1 MTGREHRF
9 TAELWEHDGPGSWHF
24 VSLPEDDA
32 DEIDAVHGGRARGF
46 GSQRVEVTVGATTW
60 RTSVFPDTKRGTYV
74 LPMKKAV
81 RTAEGLAA
89 GAHVEVSL
97 VVLDDD

>member
-1 MTGREHRF
+1 MARVHRF
-9 TAELWEHDGPGSWHF
+9 RVELWEHDGPGAWHF

-74 LPMKKAV
+74 LPVKKPV
-81 RTAEGLAA
+81 RVAEGLSA
-89 GAHVEVSL
+89 GDLVAVSL
-97 VVLDDD
+97 IVLEEG